1 LNHIYMELFRR
12 RNRIMHWGQV
22 DYRETE
28 SRAALKAGRTAFAI
42 LKLMDKERYEAME
55 KAWRASLQ

>member
-1 LNHIYMELFRR
+1 
-12 RNRIMHWGQV
+12 MHWGQV
-22 DYRETE
+22 DHRETD
-28 SRAALKAGRTAFAI
+28 SQAALKAGRTAFAI